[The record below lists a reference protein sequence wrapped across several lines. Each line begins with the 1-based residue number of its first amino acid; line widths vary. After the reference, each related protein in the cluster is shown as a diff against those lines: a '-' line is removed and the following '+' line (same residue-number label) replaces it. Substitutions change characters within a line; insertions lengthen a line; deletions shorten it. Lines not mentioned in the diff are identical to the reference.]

1 MILLYQKLE
10 RRFTNEVKKIQPAKI
25 LAAASMKMGKISANS
40 ACCYIYHQP
49 KMPDAL
55 KKMKNR

>member
-1 MILLYQKLE
+1 MKS
-10 RRFTNEVKKIQPAKI
+10 KKIQIEPAKI
-25 LAAASMKMGKISANS
+25 LAAASMKMGKMSANS

-55 KKMKNR
+55 KKVKNS

>member
-1 MILLYQKLE
+1 LKGDLQMKS
-10 RRFTNEVKKIQPAKI
+10 KKIQPAKI
-25 LAAASMKMGKISANS
+25 LAAASMKMGKMSANS